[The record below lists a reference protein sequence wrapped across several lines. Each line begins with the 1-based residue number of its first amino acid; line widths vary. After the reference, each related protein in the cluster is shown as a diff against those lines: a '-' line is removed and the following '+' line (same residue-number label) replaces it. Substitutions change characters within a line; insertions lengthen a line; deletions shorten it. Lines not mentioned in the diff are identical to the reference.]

1 MKKEYGVLGKR
12 IRKDEDINPWIKE
25 TKEALTQLDIR
36 TTRSATAIL
45 RDKSFLVG
53 VYFEVNDHV
62 FRALAEAGLHLDNAV
77 KYPGMTFY
85 FWSGTLTV

>member
-36 TTRSATAIL
+36 TTRSATTIL

-53 VYFEVNDHV
+53 VYFEMDDHV
-62 FRALAEAGLHLDNAV
+62 FRALAEAGLQFDGSV
-77 KYPGMTFY
+77 KYPNMAFY
-85 FWSGTLTV
+85 YWSGTVTV